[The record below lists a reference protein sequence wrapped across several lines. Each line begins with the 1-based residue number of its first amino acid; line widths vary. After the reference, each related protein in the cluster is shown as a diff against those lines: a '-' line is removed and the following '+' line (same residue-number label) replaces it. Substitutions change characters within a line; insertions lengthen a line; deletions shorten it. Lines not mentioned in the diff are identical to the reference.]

1 MQKHTDLP
9 EEFGALGVEVPI
21 LKALRQ
27 IGFEKPTDIQREL
40 IPRIIAGEN
49 ILGQAR
55 TGTGKTAA
63 FGIPTLQRL
72 DPTGRLQALCLAPT
86 RELAVQVTGE
96 LRRLAQYTA
105 LRCVAVYG
113 GQKIQTQVHQLGRKP
128 HFVIGTPGRVID
140 MINRGHLDLS
150 NIRVAILDEVERML
164 DIGFRDDIRRILN
177 YIKNRPQTIFVSATI
192 DAEIRTLARQYASV
206 VAEVNVS
213 RDQLTVGEVSQYYVT
228 AERHDKDRLLKLLLE
243 HDRPESL
250 IVFTNTKHAARKL
263 AQKLFRWNVDA
274 MEIHGDLMQR
284 KRDKVMD
291 RFRKHRVKVL
301 VATDL
306 AARGI
311 DVHHVTHI
319 INYDLPVDIQTYVH
333 RIGRTARMGAQG
345 KAVSFVTREEGKLLT
360 DIEKLINKQIVE
372 CSYPGFEPS
381 PPPEKPRYA
390 PTTAKEPLST
400 AVPATAT
407 AQSTL
412 KRRPLGGRF
421 KPSRRRR

>member
-128 HFVIGTPGRVID
+128 HFVIGTPGRV
-140 MINRGHLDLS
+140 
-150 NIRVAILDEVERML
+150 
-164 DIGFRDDIRRILN
+164 
-177 YIKNRPQTIFVSATI
+177 TSA
-192 DAEIRTLARQYASV
+192 AS
-206 VAEVNVS
+206 S
-213 RDQLTVGEVSQYYVT
+213 TTS
-228 AERHDKDRLLKLLLE
+228 
-243 HDRPESL
+243 
-250 IVFTNTKHAARKL
+250 
-263 AQKLFRWNVDA
+263 
-274 MEIHGDLMQR
+274 
-284 KRDKVMD
+284 
-291 RFRKHRVKVL
+291 
-301 VATDL
+301 
-306 AARGI
+306 
-311 DVHHVTHI
+311 
-319 INYDLPVDIQTYVH
+319 
-333 RIGRTARMGAQG
+333 RTARIR
-345 KAVSFVTREEGKLLT
+345 SSYRPRSTRRSAPWPAST
-360 DIEKLINKQIVE
+360 R
-372 CSYPGFEPS
+372 PS
-381 PPPEKPRYA
+381 SRRSTSRVISSPSARSPS
-390 PTTAKEPLST
+390 TT
-400 AVPATAT
+400 
-407 AQSTL
+407 
-412 KRRPLGGRF
+412 
-421 KPSRRRR
+421 SRRRGTTRTAC

>member
-1 MQKHTDLP
+1 MRTPISWVRWDTEYDTTPYVPVTMRRSAVAAKRATRSMENLRPAVASRSTLP
-9 EEFGALGVEVPI
+9 MVKGAVMGMAASMSRTAV
-21 LKALRQ
+21 R
-27 IGFEKPTDIQREL
+27 
-40 IPRIIAGEN
+40 IAG
-49 ILGQAR
+49 AR
-55 TGTGKTAA
+55 TVGSPAVRTMSRAQKVPHTSAVWGKYISGSERLVGPHWRT
-63 FGIPTLQRL
+63 FSTIPT
-72 DPTGRLQALCLAPT
+72 
-86 RELAVQVTGE
+86 
-96 LRRLAQYTA
+96 
-105 LRCVAVYG
+105 
-113 GQKIQTQVHQLGRKP
+113 
-128 HFVIGTPGRVID
+128 
-140 MINRGHLDLS
+140 
-150 NIRVAILDEVERML
+150 
-164 DIGFRDDIRRILN
+164 
-177 YIKNRPQTIFVSATI
+177 
-192 DAEIRTLARQYASV
+192 TLARQYASV

-381 PPPEKPRYA
+381 PPHEKPRYA